1 MNQTQPHTM
10 TTKERLDEIVSIL
23 AKAIVRVQKRAEI
36 SAFGES
42 STGLHRQ
49 AKRPCHDQ
57 K

>member
-1 MNQTQPHTM
+1 MNPTQPHTM
-10 TTKERLDEIVSIL
+10 TTEERLDEIASIL
-23 AKAIVRVQKRAEI
+23 AKALVRVQKRAEI
-36 SAFGES
+36 RAFGES